1 MTANLLSIFDN
12 FGQNALTGGFTFL
25 LGISVVF
32 LGMIILVL
40 AVSLVG
46 SFMAKADKKKTDK
59 ILQDKNVE
67 TVQLSNEEQSD
78 DVPEHVRVAIIAAI
92 MAYYAD
98 SGVKNE
104 FKVKKIKRI

>member
-1 MTANLLSIFDN
+1 MLTNLLKSFTN
-12 FGQNALTGGFTFL
+12 ESFVWGGFTFI
-25 LGISVVF
+25 LGVCVIF

-40 AVSLVG
+40 AVSG
-46 SFMAKADKKKTDK
+46 MGIAMKKFDDIKQNKSKPTKT
-59 ILQDKNVE
+59 VE
-67 TVQLSNEEQSD
+67 VTKLSEANESED
-78 DVPEHVRVAIIAAI
+78 IPEHVRVAIIAAI